1 MDQLEPVGRLLVR
14 LGFGLLLALNH
25 GWGKMSAAYGF
36 VFLGQEWGFVGG
48 VAEMGFPL
56 PAFFAI
62 CTALTEFVGGLLLA
76 AGLFT
81 RYAAAFVTINM
92 SVAVLRHLFT
102 NMRYEL
108 AALYL
113 IVGIYLLLGGAGK
126 LSLDA
131 LIKTKRATSSA

>member
-1 MDQLEPVGRLLVR
+1 MARLLVR
-14 LGFGLLLALNH
+14 VGFGLLLALNH
-25 GWGKMSAAYGF
+25 GWGKASAAFGF
-36 VFLGQEWGFVGG
+36 VFLGEEWGFVARVG
-48 VAEMGFPL
+48 EMGFPL

-62 CTALTEFVGGLLLA
+62 CAALAEFVGGLLLA

-108 AALYL
+108 ATLYL
-113 IVGIYLLLGGAGK
+113 IVAVYLLLSGAGK

-131 LIKTKRATSSA
+131 IIKKARAA

>member
-1 MDQLEPVGRLLVR
+1 MARLLVR
-14 LGFGLLLALNH
+14 VGFGLLLALNH
-25 GWGKMSAAYGF
+25 GWGKVSAAFGL
-36 VFLGQEWGFVGG
+36 VFLGQEWGFVAG
-48 VAEMGFPL
+48 VGEMGFPL

-62 CTALTEFVGGLLLA
+62 CSALAEFVGGLLLA

-113 IVGIYLLLGGAGK
+113 IVAVYLLLSGAGK

-131 LIKTKRATSSA
+131 MIKKARSA

>member
-1 MDQLEPVGRLLVR
+1 LDQLEPIARLLVR
-14 LGFGLLLALNH
+14 VGFGLLLALNH
-25 GWGKMSAAYGF
+25 GWGKASAAFGF
-36 VFLGQEWGFVGG
+36 VFLGQEWRFVGVVG
-48 VAEMGFPL
+48 EMGFPL

-62 CTALTEFVGGLLLA
+62 CAALAEFVGGLLLA

-113 IVGIYLLLGGAGK
+113 IVAVYLLLSGAGK

-131 LIKTKRATSSA
+131 MIKKARAA

>member
-1 MDQLEPVGRLLVR
+1 MARLLVR
-14 LGFGLLLALNH
+14 VGFGLLLALNH
-25 GWGKMSAAYGF
+25 GWGKASAAFGF
-36 VFLGQEWGFVGG
+36 VFLGQEWRFVGVVG
-48 VAEMGFPL
+48 EMGFPL

-62 CTALTEFVGGLLLA
+62 CAALAEFVGGLLLA

-108 AALYL
+108 ATLYL
-113 IVGIYLLLGGAGK
+113 IVAVYLLLSGAGK

-131 LIKTKRATSSA
+131 MIKKARAA